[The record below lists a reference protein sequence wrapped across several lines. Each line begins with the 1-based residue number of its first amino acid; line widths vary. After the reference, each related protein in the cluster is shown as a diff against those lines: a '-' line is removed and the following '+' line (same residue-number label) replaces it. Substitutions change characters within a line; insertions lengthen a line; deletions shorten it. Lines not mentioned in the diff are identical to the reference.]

1 MKKKNDLLS
10 KNHFGKGSLILVC
23 TKFFQYNR
31 VKTNSGILDCNRGLT
46 LYLP

>member
-23 TKFFQYNR
+23 IKFFQYK
-31 VKTNSGILDCNRGLT
+31 VKTNYGILDCNRGLT
-46 LYLP
+46 LYLQ